1 MSVTV
6 TFTDLEAAVL
16 RNIFKSLLDPS
27 DVDFKVQCDISAKVS
42 TKCELRTNQLEK
54 ALLKHNESIELN

>member
-16 RNIFKSLLDPS
+16 RNIFMSLLDPA
-27 DVDFKVQCDISAKVS
+27 DVDFKVHCDISSKVS
-42 TKCELRTNQLEK
+42 TKCDLRSEQLEK
-54 ALLKHNESIELN
+54 ALEKHNESIVLE

>member
-16 RNIFKSLLDPS
+16 RNIFKSLLDPT
-27 DVDFKVQCDISAKVS
+27 DLDFKVYCDISAKVS
-42 TKCELRTNQLEK
+42 TKCELRSDQLEK
-54 ALLKHNESIELN
+54 ALTKHNEKIVLE